1 VIEVGQLTRKF
12 GRRAALAELSFS
24 VRQGDLFGLVG
35 PNGAGKTTLLRI
47 LATLLKPSSGAVHIG
62 EVNVARRPDSVRWK
76 IGYMPDTFGVYPDLT
91 VREYLEFFGSVYQLR
106 RKKQADMVRDLLGLV
121 ELDSKADEPV
131 DGLSRGMQQRLSL
144 ARCLLH
150 DPDLLLLD
158 EPASGLDPH
167 ARSEIRALLRELR
180 AMGKTIV
187 LSSHHLADVNEL
199 CNRLLILEQ
208 GKAVFC
214 GSMEELLRE
223 HCSRRQYHLEV
234 EGPAQRTVE
243 FLLARMDIASARAAE
258 TGIDL
263 EFCPDA
269 AGPARL
275 VQDMV
280 KQGMEINEVR
290 EVEVTLED
298 VFMQVTTGAVS

>member
-1 VIEVGQLTRKF
+1 MIEVVQLTRKF
-12 GRRAALAELSFS
+12 GRRAALSELSFG

-47 LATLLKPSSGAVHIG
+47 LATLLKPSSGTVHLAD
-62 EVNVARRPDSVRWK
+62 VDVARRPNRVRWE

-91 VREYLEFFGSVYQLR
+91 VREYLEFFGSVYRIRR
-106 RKKQADMVRDLLGLV
+106 RKQNDMVRDLLGLV
-121 ELDSKADEPV
+121 ELGGKAEELV

-150 DPDLLLLD
+150 DPDVLLLD
-158 EPASGLDPH
+158 EPASGLDPR

-208 GKAVFC
+208 GQAVFC
-214 GSMEELLRE
+214 GSMEELLGE
-223 HCSRRQYHLEV
+223 HCGRRQYHLEV
-234 EGPAQRTVE
+234 EGSAQKTIE
-243 FLLARMDIASARAAE
+243 FLLARTDIAGACAAG
-258 TGIDL
+258 TGVDL
-263 EFCPDA
+263 EFRPDA

-275 VQDMV
+275 VQDLV
-280 KQGMEINEVR
+280 KEGMELNEIR